1 MPTLEEVAKT
11 QTQLGPRDVDRLHE
25 LLGSWQLL
33 ADLSFADLL
42 LWCRLSDEDGFIC
55 VAQMRPYTA
64 KTLHPED
71 VFGTVV
77 RPEELPVI
85 DRAFAEGK
93 AWTSDDPVLIDGVP
107 VRMEGVPLR
116 GERGPIA
123 VITKEGA
130 PLTHRRPGQLEENY
144 LACSEA
150 LSRMV
155 QEGRF
160 PFPGRSLS
168 AEGGPRVGDGLLRL
182 ALDRTVLYASPNAIS
197 ACRRL
202 GITGTVEGETL
213 ERLGFD
219 TTAFVD
225 SLDLGI
231 PTESELEVGSTVVA
245 LRNIP
250 FLEAA
255 AAVGA
260 MMLVRDVTEL
270 RHRDRMLRR
279 KETVIQEIHHRVKN
293 NLQTIASLLR
303 VQARRSGSAEA
314 REQLEEAVRRI
325 ASIAVVHETLSRDPG
340 EQVEF
345 SEVATQIIKLVSEGV
360 SEPVEINISF
370 EGDPGYLPAELATPL
385 AVVLIELLHNA
396 VEHAFGA
403 EGGFVRVITRRREG
417 KLQVIVADSGEG
429 LPDNVEAIGGLGLQ
443 IVRALVEDELAGK
456 LQLERDGGTRVS
468 VEVPVTRKASRG
480 PATTA

>member
-1 MPTLEEVAKT
+1 MPTLEELAQD
-11 QTQLGPRDVDRLHE
+11 QTDLGPRDVDRLHE

-42 LWCRLSDEDGFIC
+42 LWCRLSREEGFVC

-64 KTLHPED
+64 QTLHPED

-93 AWTSDDPVLIDGVP
+93 VWTRDDPVLIDGVS
-107 VRMEGVPLR
+107 VRMEGIPLQ
-116 GERGPIA
+116 GEKGPIA

-130 PLTHRRPGQLEENY
+130 PLTHRRPGQLEQSY
-144 LACSEA
+144 LACAGA

-155 QEGRF
+155 EQGRF
-160 PFPGRSLS
+160 PFPGKSLS
-168 AEGGPRVGDGLLRL
+168 AEGAPRVGDGLLRL

-197 ACRRL
+197 AFRRL
-202 GITGTVEGETL
+202 GIIGVIEGQTL
-213 ERLGFD
+213 DSLGVD
-219 TTAFVD
+219 TAPFLD

-231 PTESELEVGSTVVA
+231 PTEGEIEAGSTVVA
-245 LRNIP
+245 QRAIP
-250 FLEAA
+250 FVEDGK
-255 AAVGA
+255 AVGA

-270 RHRDRMLRR
+270 RHRERMLRR

-314 REQLEEAVRRI
+314 RGQLEEAVRRI
-325 ASIAVVHETLSRDPG
+325 ASIAVVHETLSREPS

-345 SEVATQIIKLVSEGV
+345 SEVAAQIIKLVSEG
-360 SEPVEINISF
+360 SPEPRAIHISLD
-370 EGDPGYLPAELATPL
+370 GDPGHLPAELATPL

-396 VEHAFGA
+396 VEHAFGGS
-403 EGGFVRVITRRREG
+403 GGSVQVTASRYEG
-417 KLQVIVADSGEG
+417 KLLVVVADDGEG
-429 LPDNVEAIGGLGLQ
+429 LPDGGEVIGGLGLQ

-456 LQLERDGGTRVS
+456 LMLESDGGTKVS
-468 VEVPVTRKASRG
+468 VEVPVTRKATRG
-480 PATTA
+480 TSSA